1 MLKRLDELQKALQNF
16 QEELKMS
23 NYGPKRG
30 GQYTPSDNARRKANN
45 TGDQTGFGQNTNT
58 KSYSTKPGQLS
69 SKAQANAESAKYSA
83 KNRAQPVKIYTPEEK
98 AKFAAARGYKAAS
111 EDGVAKQEEVT
122 TPHGQ
127 HDPGPLPGKAPL
139 PVQIDDEKKKL
150 KADGKTV
157 ELLDF
162 SKSGQWSLKTK

>member
-1 MLKRLDELQKALQNF
+1 
-16 QEELKMS
+16 MS
-23 NYGPKRG
+23 NYGPKRS
-30 GQYTPSDNARRKANN
+30 GQYSSIDNAKRKANN
-45 TGDQTGFGQNTNT
+45 TGDQTGFGTNTNT

-69 SKAQANAESAKYSA
+69 MRSQASQEAAKYKA
-83 KNRAQPVKIYTPEEK
+83 KNKAQPVKIYTPEERAALA
-98 AKFAAARGYKAAS
+98 AKRGIKAAS
-111 EDGVAKQEEVT
+111 EDGVTKQEEMT

-139 PVQIDDEKKKL
+139 PVQIDEKKKL

-162 SKSGQWSLKTK
+162 NKCGQWSMKTK

>member
-1 MLKRLDELQKALQNF
+1 MLKRLDELQKTLETF
-16 QEELKMS
+16 KEELALS
-23 NYGPKRG
+23 NYGPKRS
-30 GQYTPSDNARRKANN
+30 GQYTPADNARRKANN
-45 TGDQTGFGQNTNT
+45 TGDQTGFGQNVNT

-69 SKAQANAESAKYSA
+69 SRSQASQETAKYRA
-83 KNRAQPVKIYTPEEK
+83 KNRAQPVKIFTPEERAALA
-98 AKFAAARGYKAAS
+98 AKTGQKAAS
-111 EDGVAKQEEVT
+111 EGSVVKQEEVT

-139 PVQIDDEKKKL
+139 PVQIDEKKKL